1 MSVEFEI
8 HPAADLFPLMTDSE
22 LDSLKEN
29 IAAHGL
35 LEPIWLYEGKILDG
49 RNRYRACIELG
60 IEVTTRD
67 YVGDS
72 PVAFVWS
79 LNGARRQL
87 SKSELA
93 AVAVEML
100 APLQEEAKKRQQAT
114 GNAARD
120 ENGRFAPVPPILE
133 GPVLETS
140 DPAVTGEAA
149 AIAARIV
156 GVSKTYV
163 HDAKRVKQKS
173 PELFAEVRAG
183 KITVDKALRIAD
195 GKYVPADL
203 NGPKQP
209 REKRAAD
216 IRRLAA
222 SGHKAEQIAAEL
234 GIGRQQVR
242 NIATAENI
250 ALADDAIGKA
260 HRIKASRVIE
270 EMVHGLEGYALGL
283 STIEGSILDVSKD
296 DAAHWARS
304 LSESIKPINAL
315 RKQLLEMSK

>member
-60 IEVTTRD
+60 IEVMTRD

-100 APLQEEAKKRQQAT
+100 APLQEEAKKRQVAHLKQGNEIPVTPKVEERENET
-114 GNAARD
+114 GRSAGGQFAA
-120 ENGRFAPVPPILE
+120 
-133 GPVLETS
+133 
-140 DPAVTGEAA
+140 TGEAA
-149 AIAARIV
+149 VIAARIV
-156 GVSKTYV
+156 GVGKTYV
-163 HDAKRVKQKS
+163 HNAKRVKQKS